1 MPEAATA
8 ARTWLKLGDFDQFG
22 PRYGSYYEL
31 CDSIAGADRD
41 WRASQIH
48 KQHFNFTTIIR
59 VNCAGRV
66 DDRKA
71 LS

>member
-31 CDSIAGADRD
+31 CDSISGADRD
-41 WRASQIH
+41 WYAPQIH
-48 KQHFNFTTIIR
+48 KQYFNFTAIVR
-59 VNCAGRV
+59 VDRAGRV
-66 DDRKA
+66 DYCKT